1 MLSLFRNI
9 TVASRN
15 WVKNPSK
22 AIPLGAHDTWSAHQ
36 FAMRLI
42 VFLTLLLAATTAGAA
57 DRGKPAF
64 LIPPY
69 LLDVTT
75 DSATVAFQLGAP
87 GSPTVVVETE
97 NGPSRYRSGASGQYH
112 FVHID
117 GLSPA
122 KVYPY
127 RIVLDAADDQSDV
140 YDDEQAI
147 RTATLPGKSFS
158 FAVFGDP
165 RPGDSGTNRN
175 HRDIVQTIGMFDPEF
190 AIILGDMVDDGAD
203 HALWQDFFDIEK
215 DLLKRTAVFPVV
227 GDNDVAD
234 GKGVYGDHFPRL
246 KNGCYR
252 FEWGGIQ
259 FYALNVWGARGGQ
272 ARSTFDEA
280 SDQYRWFIREMEKPE
295 SKAAPFRIVFMHD
308 PVKISRGRTS
318 EILKHVWAPAFEK
331 YHVDVAFASWHLYER
346 SHDQGVN
353 YIISGGAG
361 AEIIWLNADPAYPS
375 QAEANVHHFCKVD
388 VSPGAMT
395 IRAIAIDGTVLD
407 AITLT
412 PQNRSRTSENDIALT
427 AKRLQKE
434 IVISP
439 GNGLPQLPLWL
450 FSTDC
455 DFCKRILRRLL
466 PQLAETHQVAFK
478 VHYFDLALEAAYDL
492 FLNAGAEFG
501 RQDADLPAIFI
512 GDSVLGGKSEITG
525 KLPAEIQKF
534 LQNPAEYSHRSIV
547 PFQQTL
553 DTKRLGEDTFNALT
567 FGLILGAGLL
577 DGLNPCA
584 FTTIIFLIS
593 YLTLLGAS
601 ERKIVYTGA
610 LFSLSVFVT
619 YLLIG
624 LFFHRS
630 IAWMINHEHFS
641 RGVHL
646 ALFLIVVGLAIV
658 SLMDFLNALS
668 GRPDRFVLRLP
679 QTLRQS
685 IENRIRIFA
694 DNKTALTLST
704 MVLGVVI
711 SGMEL
716 SCTGQVY
723 IPIIAM
729 LAQPQYRITA
739 FSYLVL
745 YNIAFIAPLVTV
757 FVLAFFGKVSAKWNR
772 TQSYRVYIKL
782 GYVVFFGAMIVIM
795 TANGL

>member
-1 MLSLFRNI
+1 MVSTFRIIAFFALLFA
-9 TVASRN
+9 V
-15 WVKNPSK
+15 
-22 AIPLGAHDTWSAHQ
+22 
-36 FAMRLI
+36 M
-42 VFLTLLLAATTAGAA
+42 TAGASA
-57 DRGKPAF
+57 QGNASF
-64 LIPPY
+64 LISPY
-69 LLDVTT
+69 ILDVTT
-75 DSATVAFQLGAP
+75 ESATVAFKLSASGPAA
-87 GSPTVVVETE
+87 VVVEKE
-97 NGPSRYRSGASGQYH
+97 DEPAYFQSGASGQTH
-112 FVHID
+112 FVQID
-117 GLSPA
+117 GLSPGR
-122 KVYPY
+122 VYPY
-127 RIVLDAADDQSDV
+127 RIVLGDSDDKSKIN
-140 YDDEQAI
+140 DDEQTI

-175 HRDIVQTIGMFDPEF
+175 HRDIVQAIGMVDPEF
-190 AIILGDMVDDGAD
+190 AIILGDMVDDGAND
-203 HALWQDFFDIEK
+203 SLWHDFFDIEK
-215 DLLKRTAVFPVV
+215 ELLKRTAVFPVV

-234 GKGVYGDHFPRL
+234 GNGVYGAYFPRL

-252 FEWGGIQ
+252 FEWGGVQ

-272 ARSTFDEA
+272 DRGQFDET
-280 SDQYRWFIREMEKPE
+280 SEQYQWFVREMEKPE
-295 SKAAPFRIVFMHD
+295 SKQAPFRIVFMHD
-308 PVKISRGRTS
+308 PVKISRGRS
-318 EILKHVWAPAFEK
+318 SQVLERVWAPAFEK
-331 YHVDVAFASWHLYER
+331 YNVDVAFASWHLYER

-375 QAEANVHHFCKVD
+375 QAEASVHHFCKVD
-388 VSPGAMT
+388 VSPGAMS
-395 IRAIAIDGTVLD
+395 IQAVAIDGTVLD
-407 AITLT
+407 EITLT
-412 PQNRSRTSENDIALT
+412 PQNRSQTSDNDIALT
-427 AKRLQKE
+427 ANRLQKE

-439 GNGLPQLPLWL
+439 GENLPQLPIWL

-466 PQLAETHQVAFK
+466 PQLAETHLVAFN
-478 VHYFDLALEAAYDL
+478 VHYFDLALETAYDL

-512 GDSVLGGKSEITG
+512 GDRVLGGKSDITG
-525 KLPAEIQKF
+525 KLPAEIRKF
-534 LQNPAEYSHRSIV
+534 LRNPTEYQNRSIV

-553 DTKRLGEDTFNALT
+553 DTKRLSENTFNALT
-567 FGLILGAGLL
+567 VGLILGAGLL

-601 ERKIVYTGA
+601 ERKIVYTGG

-630 IAWMINHEHFS
+630 ISWMINHEGFS

-646 ALFLIVVGLAIV
+646 VLLLIVVGLAV
-658 SLMDFLNALS
+658 FSLVDFLNALS
-668 GRPDRFVLRLP
+668 GRPDRFMLRLP

-704 MVLGVVI
+704 IVLGVVI

-723 IPIIAM
+723 IPIVAM

-739 FSYLVL
+739 FSYLIL

-757 FVLAFFGKVSAKWNR
+757 FILAFFGKVSAKWSR
-772 TQSYRVYIKL
+772 TKSYRVYIKL
-782 GYVVFFGAMIVIM
+782 GYVAFFAAMIVIM